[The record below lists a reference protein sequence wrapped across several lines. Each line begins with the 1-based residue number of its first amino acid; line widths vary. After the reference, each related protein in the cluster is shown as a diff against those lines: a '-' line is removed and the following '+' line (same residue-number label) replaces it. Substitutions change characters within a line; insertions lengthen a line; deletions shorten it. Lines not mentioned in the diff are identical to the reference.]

1 MNGDKTLREASEE
14 DKVDPVDDTNSA
26 TGRTQDEPGNTST
39 VDVDK
44 DETVT
49 SDNIAKDRKGY
60 PVGRDGQ
67 TRSSDEGINKEDPS
81 QLKVGRLSPYEV
93 NHSDGSDPDGVPDSN
108 MGVKASRFSPASHQP
123 RRGRVGDPERNPQ
136 RRTPDRSGSR
146 GVSPGQSKTKTQ
158 VKYHS
163 DGLGRREE
171 SAARKRSR
179 VNSIG
184 SSSLSQTR
192 YATSSLVPVGFGH
205 SSVHKPK
212 TRAELKEVGRAR
224 DWATFCRRKTYL
236 SLEDLSREERP
247 RKAKKGAVT
256 PFALQIIKVRNGS

>member
-1 MNGDKTLREASEE
+1 MDDGKTLREANEE
-14 DKVDPVDDTNSA
+14 DKVNPVDDTNSA
-26 TGRTQDEPGNTST
+26 SCRTQDEPGNTST
-39 VDVDK
+39 VDVDN
-44 DETVT
+44 DETVA
-49 SDNIAKDRKGY
+49 SDKIVKDLEGY
-60 PVGRDGQ
+60 PVRQGGE
-67 TRSSDEGINKEDPS
+67 TRSSDEGINKEDLS
-81 QLKVGRLSPYEV
+81 QLKVGHLSPHEV
-93 NHSDGSDPDGVPDSN
+93 NDSGRSDSDGVLDSN
-108 MGVKASRFSPASHQP
+108 MGTKASSFSPASHQL
-123 RRGRVGDPERNPQ
+123 RRGRVRDPQHNPQ
-136 RRTPDRSGSR
+136 RRSSDRSGSR
-146 GVSPGQSKTKTQ
+146 GVSPRQSKGNTQ
-158 VKYHS
+158 VKYNS

-171 SAARKRSR
+171 SAARKKNR

-205 SSVHKPK
+205 SSVQKPK